1 VRLFDEQPSQPPRSG
16 ADWQNHR
23 RHRQPHAGPAQDE
36 VGILAMSSF
45 RVARSPDV
53 AVSVRG
59 ITAYSDGLLL
69 SLVVLCADEQRRE
82 DLDWSLQEFSRSPGR
97 FRLGVVLPDGTR
109 ATTGT
114 RDAPPLERAG
124 TAAVLTM
131 QSTSSGPLAWRGDYW
146 LWPLPGEGSM
156 IVGCQWPDR
165 AIAESLVTVD
175 TGPLL
180 AAAATS
186 HPVWEDR

>member
-1 VRLFDEQPSQPPRSG
+1 
-16 ADWQNHR
+16 
-23 RHRQPHAGPAQDE
+23 
-36 VGILAMSSF
+36 MSSF

-69 SLVVLCADEQRRE
+69 SLVVLFADEQRRE

-109 ATTGT
+109 ATTGI

-131 QSTSSGPLAWRGDYW
+131 QSTSSGPLAWRCDYW

-165 AIAESLVTVD
+165 PIAESLVTVD

-180 AAAATS
+180 VAAATS
-186 HPVWEDR
+186 YPVWEDR